1 MKKEVVNVPADVFVC
16 SAAIS
21 YNGPF
26 TGIFRKNLIDYWITI
41 IGAKDLPMSLDFQ
54 ISKVLGDPL

>member
-1 MKKEVVNVPADVFVC
+1 MKEESIYIPVDVFIC

-26 TGIFRKNLIDYWITI
+26 TGSFRKSLIDYWVSVIN
-41 IGAKDLPMSLDFQ
+41 AKDLPMS
-54 ISKVLGDPL
+54 P